1 MTQFAAPAG
10 ATDFVPLA
18 DLNGHLLL
26 ITPLEYRTGINTVHG
41 ESDAIEVDL
50 VDLTT
55 GTKEFGRLLFNSAL
69 KSALKPNIGAQVL
82 ATLGQ
87 APAKP
92 GKSPA
97 WILNAAT
104 DAASIKAA
112 TDYLAGSV
120 VAPAPIA
127 AAPVASAPAA
137 LDVNDPKVQAL
148 LAQLSATPVSA

>member
-1 MTQFAAPAG
+1 MSQFAAPAG

-112 TDYLAGSV
+112 TDYLAGAIA
-120 VAPAPIA
+120 APAPVVA
-127 AAPVASAPAA
+127 VASVPASAP
-137 LDVNDPKVQAL
+137 LDVNNPEIQAL
-148 LAQLSATPVSA
+148 LAKLSATPVSA